1 VTRAEGERERERKT
15 EKGGGESHR
24 MTVFPTTL
32 LPVLLFTLSSYR

>member
-1 VTRAEGERERERKT
+1 VRGNGRERRRKEEERA
-15 EKGGGESHR
+15 R